1 MNILVTGANG
11 QLGNEMRIVSRGS
24 KDKYIFTDVCDEH
37 PESIEMLHKLAGFDI
52 DTATT
57 TLDITNLDAIR
68 KMVKEN
74 DVKAIVNCAAW
85 TNVDGAEDPEKYDL
99 VELLNAK
106 APENLAIAMKEV
118 NGLLIHISTDYV
130 FGGDPYNTPCKEDQK
145 GTPTGVYGLTK
156 MHGEQNIQA
165 TGVDYLIFRTAW
177 LYSEFGKNFVK
188 TMLNL
193 MATKPQLK
201 VVFDQVGT
209 PTYAYDLAK
218 TIFDIIEKRT
228 FEGNTGVYHYSNE
241 GVCSW
246 FDFTKMIQKIAVEI
260 QTPKTSN
267 TLSTHEVCEVLPCH
281 SDEFPSPVKRP
292 AYSVLDKSKVKKTFE
307 ITIAY
312 WTESLNICVANIKK

>member
-11 QLGNEMRIVSRGS
+11 QLGNEMRIVTKGA
-24 KDKYIFTDVCDEH
+24 KDKYIFTDICDEH
-37 PESIEMLHKLAGFDI
+37 PESIEMLHKLDGDDI
-52 DTATT
+52 DTSTT
-57 TLDITNLDAIR
+57 KLDITNLDAIR
-68 KMVKEN
+68 KMVKVN
-74 DVKAIVNCAAW
+74 DVKVVVNCAAW

-118 NGLLIHISTDYV
+118 GGLLVHISTDYV

-156 MHGEQNIQA
+156 LHGEQNIQN
-165 TGVDYLIFRTAW
+165 TGVDHLIFRTAW

-188 TMLNL
+188 TMLKL
-193 MATKPQLK
+193 TATKPQLK

-218 TIFDIIEKRT
+218 AIFEIIEQRKYERK
-228 FEGNTGVYHYSNE
+228 TGIYHYSNE

-246 FDFTKMIQKIAVEI
+246 FDFTKMIAEYSGQIACDI
-260 QTPKTSN
+260 Q
-267 TLSTHEVCEVLPCH
+267 PCH

-292 AYSVLDKSKVKKTFE
+292 FFSVLDKTKVKDAYGIK
-307 ITIAY
+307 IPY
-312 WTESLNICVANIKK
+312 WTFSLKKCVINIK